1 VIIEGGEYLGAPG
14 HWQYLRRDTCQ
25 YLR

>member
-1 VIIEGGEYLGAPG
+1 VLIDGGEYLGEAG
-14 HWQYLRRDTCQ
+14 HGRYLRRDTCQ